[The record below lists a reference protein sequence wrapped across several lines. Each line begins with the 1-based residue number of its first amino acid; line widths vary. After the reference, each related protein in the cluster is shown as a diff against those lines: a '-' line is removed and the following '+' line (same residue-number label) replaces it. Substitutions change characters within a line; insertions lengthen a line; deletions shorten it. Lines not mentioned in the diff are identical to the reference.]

1 MMGFYHQK
9 YGLVN
14 RALKDN
20 NESFSV
26 GALTIL
32 MMMKQKGRSIADYNT
47 DCICREDFNDSV
59 ATRLSISIFDENEG
73 EPHFSEVLAD
83 WSREDYIKAIRIA
96 DKVKEMLLD
105 VNMDIIQ
112 YSNNFTCESGE
123 TFLDLFKSL
132 TNIRQQK
139 EDADRLINSTVRIN
153 PETRTFNHIETLKKI
168 IQEERVELTSE
179 NIGVIE
185 LGKQTYSEQK
195 DIVAKQTELARRN
208 EMMQE
213 KEKTIDI
220 WN

>member
-83 WSREDYIKAIRIA
+83 WSREDYIKTIRIA

-112 YSNNFTCESGE
+112 YPNDFTCESGE
-123 TFLDLFKSL
+123 TFLDLFKL
-132 TNIRQQK
+132 PTNIRQQK

-213 KEKTIDI
+213 KENTIDI

>member
-1 MMGFYHQK
+1 MEFYHQK

-32 MMMKQKGRSIADYNT
+32 MMMKQKGKTISDYNK
-47 DCICREDFNDSV
+47 DCIYHNDFNNSES
-59 ATRLSISIFDENEG
+59 TRLSISIYDENEG
-73 EPHFSEVLAD
+73 KPHFSEVLAD
-83 WSREDYIKAIRIA
+83 WSREDYIRAIRIA

-112 YSNNFTCESGE
+112 YPNDFMCESEE
-123 TFLDLFKSL
+123 TFLDLLKSP

-139 EDADRLINSTVRIN
+139 EDVDKLIKSTVRIN
-153 PETRTFNHIETLKKI
+153 SETRTFNHIETIKKI
-168 IQEERVELTSE
+168 IEEERIELTSE

-195 DIVAKQTELARRN
+195 DVLAKQTELARRN
-208 EMMQE
+208 GMMQE
-213 KEKTIDI
+213 KENTIDI

>member
-1 MMGFYHQK
+1 MEFYHQK

-32 MMMKQKGRSIADYNT
+32 MMMKQKGKSIADYNT
-47 DCICREDFNDSV
+47 DCRYFKDFNNSE
-59 ATRLSISIFDENEG
+59 ATRLSISIFDENKG
-73 EPHFSEVLAD
+73 EPHCSEVLSD
-83 WSREDYIKAIRIA
+83 WSREDYMRAVKIA

-112 YSNNFTCESGE
+112 YPNDFMCESGE
-123 TFLDLFKSL
+123 TFLDIFKSP

-168 IQEERVELTSE
+168 IKEERIELASE
-179 NIGVIE
+179 NIEVIE

-208 EMMQE
+208 GMVQE
-213 KEKTIDI
+213 KENTIDI

>member
-32 MMMKQKGRSIADYNT
+32 MMMKQKGKSIADYNT
-47 DCICREDFNDSV
+47 DCKCFRDFNNST
-59 ATRLSISIFDENEG
+59 ATRLSISIFDEDDG
-73 EPHFSEVLAD
+73 EPNFSEVLAD
-83 WSREDYIKAIRIA
+83 WSREDYIKAIKIA

-112 YSNNFTCESGE
+112 YPNDFICESGE
-123 TFLDLFKSL
+123 TFLDLFKSP
-132 TNIRQQK
+132 TNIIQGK
-139 EDADRLINSTVRIN
+139 EDADKLINSTIRIN

-168 IQEERVELTSE
+168 IEEEK
-179 NIGVIE
+179 GVF
-185 LGKQTYSEQK
+185 L
-195 DIVAKQTELARRN
+195 L
-208 EMMQE
+208 
-213 KEKTIDI
+213 
-220 WN
+220 

>member
-1 MMGFYHQK
+1 MGFYHQK

-32 MMMKQKGRSIADYNT
+32 MMMKQKGKSIADYNT
-47 DCICREDFNDSV
+47 DCRYFKDFNNSE

-73 EPHFSEVLAD
+73 EPHCSEVLSD
-83 WSREDYIKAIRIA
+83 WSREDYMKAVKIA

-112 YSNNFTCESGE
+112 YPNDFMCENGE
-123 TFLDLFKSL
+123 TFLELFKSP
-132 TNIRQQK
+132 TNIRQVK
-139 EDADRLINSTVRIN
+139 EDADKLIKSTVRIN

-168 IQEERVELTSE
+168 IKEERIELASE

-208 EMMQE
+208 GMMQE
-213 KEKTIDI
+213 KENTIDI

>member
-20 NESFSV
+20 NEIFSV

-32 MMMKQKGRSIADYNT
+32 MMMKQKGKSIADYNT
-47 DCICREDFNDSV
+47 DCAYFNDFNNSE
-59 ATRLSISIFDENEG
+59 ATRLNISIYDENEG

-83 WSREDYIKAIRIA
+83 WSREDYIRAIRIA

-112 YSNNFTCESGE
+112 YPNDFMCESEE
-123 TFLDLFKSL
+123 TFLDLLKSP
-132 TNIRQQK
+132 TNIRKEK
-139 EDADRLINSTVRIN
+139 EDADKLIKSTVRIN

-168 IQEERVELTSE
+168 IEEERIELASE

-195 DIVAKQTELARRN
+195 DVVAKQTELARRN
-208 EMMQE
+208 GMMQE
-213 KEKTIDI
+213 KENTIDI

>member
-1 MMGFYHQK
+1 MEFYHQK

-20 NESFSV
+20 NEFFSV

-32 MMMKQKGRSIADYNT
+32 MMMKQKGKRIADYNI
-47 DCICREDFNDSV
+47 DCTYKEDLNNSK
-59 ATRLSISIFDENEG
+59 ASRLSISIFDENEG
-73 EPHFSEVLAD
+73 EP
-83 WSREDYIKAIRIA
+83 KIA

-112 YSNNFTCESGE
+112 YPNDFTCESGE
-123 TFLDLFKSL
+123 TFLDLFKSP

-168 IQEERVELTSE
+168 IEEERIELASE

-195 DIVAKQTELARRN
+195 DVVAKQNELAQRN
-208 EMMQE
+208 RMMQE
-213 KEKTIDI
+213 KENTIDI

>member
-112 YSNNFTCESGE
+112 YSNDFTCESGE
-123 TFLDLFKSL
+123 TFLGSMSSF
-132 TNIRQQK
+132 
-139 EDADRLINSTVRIN
+139 
-153 PETRTFNHIETLKKI
+153 
-168 IQEERVELTSE
+168 
-179 NIGVIE
+179 
-185 LGKQTYSEQK
+185 
-195 DIVAKQTELARRN
+195 
-208 EMMQE
+208 
-213 KEKTIDI
+213 
-220 WN
+220 

>member
-1 MMGFYHQK
+1 MGFYHQK

>member
-112 YSNNFTCESGE
+112 YSNDFTCESGE

-168 IQEERVELTSE
+168 IQEERVELTSK